1 MLFSCSFIEHSMYV
15 TLEVEHRFYKP
26 VRETH
31 AVVDVR
37 KQILE
42 FNTAGSRLGL
52 LHVERSWQMRMYR
65 TKNSYCF

>member
-1 MLFSCSFIEHSMYV
+1 V
-15 TLEVEHRFYKP
+15 TALEVEYRYYKP

-31 AVVDVR
+31 AVVDVG

-52 LHVERSWQMRMYR
+52 LRVEKS
-65 TKNSYCF
+65 